1 MSISPGGV
9 AEGQVG
15 RGDDYLLGLDPVGPS
30 GQDVL
35 QAEGQGLSSA
45 TWHRAAGGGPQGTF
59 GQVPPPF

>member
-15 RGDDYLLGLDPVGPS
+15 RGDDCLLALDPVGPS

-35 QAEGQGLSSA
+35 QAEGQGL
-45 TWHRAAGGGPQGTF
+45 G
-59 GQVPPPF
+59 